1 MKTAAILAVAGVAA
15 AASAQAINIDV
26 ANPTLNPGESTTV
39 TLSASFDPADY
50 AMAGILTNVISSVGS
65 TGWSNLALIAPMDG
79 PGTTAGTASATG
91 VDGIIAGQLNF
102 PLAGIYADPTN
113 PIAFWSATYTAP
125 AVVDDPFTVDLSTRT
140 ERFDVYIARD
150 RSRSESRLAD
160 LVEGS
165 GAINVV
171 PAPAS
176 LALLGLGGLAAARR
190 RANRLRGHPIV
201 TAPADPIALL
211 DA

>member
-1 MKTAAILAVAGVAA
+1 MKTAAIFAVAGVAA
-15 AASAQAINIDV
+15 AAAAQSINIDV
-26 ANPTLNPGESTTV
+26 ANPTLNPGESTMV
-39 TLSASFDPADY
+39 TLTAGFDAADY
-50 AMAGILTNVISSVGS
+50 AMAGIATNFVASMGS
-65 TGWSNLALIAPMDG
+65 DGWSDLAVIAPMNG
-79 PGTTAGTASATG
+79 PGTSAGAASATG

-102 PLAGIYADPTN
+102 PAAMIFADDTN

-140 ERFDVYIARD
+140 TKFDVYLNRD
-150 RSRSESRLAD
+150 SSLSESRLGS
-160 LVEGS
+160 LSEGQ

-190 RANRLRGHPIV
+190 RR
-201 TAPADPIALL
+201 
-211 DA
+211 

>member
-1 MKTAAILAVAGVAA
+1 MKKAFALVAVAGVAA
-15 AASAQAINIDV
+15 AASAQSINIDV
-26 ANPTLNPGESTTV
+26 ANPTLGPGQSTTV
-39 TLSASFDPADY
+39 TLTAGFDAADY
-50 AMAGILTNVISSVGS
+50 AMAGIATNFVASEGS
-65 TGWSNLALIAPMDG
+65 TGWSDLAVLAPMNG
-79 PGTTAGTASATG
+79 PGTAAGAASATG

-102 PLAGIYADPTN
+102 PAAMIFADDSN

-125 AVVDDPFTVDLSTRT
+125 GDVTDAFTIDLSTDT
-140 ERFDVYIARD
+140 SKFDVYISRD
-150 RSRSESRLAD
+150 AATSESRLGS

-190 RANRLRGHPIV
+190 RR
-201 TAPADPIALL
+201 
-211 DA
+211 

>member
-15 AASAQAINIDV
+15 AAAAQSINIDV
-26 ANPTLNPGESTTV
+26 ANPTLNPGESTMV
-39 TLSASFDPADY
+39 TLSAGFDAADY
-50 AMAGILTNVISSVGS
+50 AMAGIATNFVASMGS
-65 TGWSNLALIAPMDG
+65 DGWSDLAVIAPMDG
-79 PGTTAGTASATG
+79 PGTSAGAASGTG

-102 PLAGIYADPTN
+102 PAAGIFADDSN

-125 AVVDDPFTVDLSTRT
+125 ADVPAGFTIDLSTVT
-140 ERFDVYIARD
+140 SKFDVYVAMD
-150 RSRSESRLAD
+150 RSTSESRLGS

-190 RANRLRGHPIV
+190 RR
-201 TAPADPIALL
+201 
-211 DA
+211 

>member
-15 AASAQAINIDV
+15 AAAAQSIDISV
-26 ANPTLNPGESTTV
+26 ANPTLNPGESTMV
-39 TLSASFDPADY
+39 TLSAGYGGTDY
-50 AMAGILTNVISSVGS
+50 AVAGVATSFISSVGS
-65 TGWSNLALIAPMDG
+65 DGWSDVALIAPMNG
-79 PGTTAGTASATG
+79 PGTSAGAPSGTG

-102 PLAGIYADPTN
+102 PPAGIFADPTN

-125 AVVDDPFTVDLSTRT
+125 AVVDTPFTVDLSTDT
-140 ERFDVYIARD
+140 SRFDVYVARD
-150 RSRSESRLAD
+150 SSLSESRLAD

-190 RANRLRGHPIV
+190 RR
-201 TAPADPIALL
+201 
-211 DA
+211 

>member
-15 AASAQAINIDV
+15 AATAQSISIDV

-39 TLSASFDPADY
+39 TLSAGYGGGDY
-50 AMAGILTNVISSVGS
+50 AIAGVGTDFISSVGS
-65 TGWSNLALIAPMDG
+65 TGWSDVQLIAPMDG
-79 PGTTAGTASATG
+79 PGTSAGAPSGTG

-102 PLAGIYADPTN
+102 PIAGIYADPTN

-125 AVVDDPFTVDLSTRT
+125 AVVADAFTVDLSTDT
-140 ERFDVYIARD
+140 SRFDVYVSRD
-150 RSRSESRLAD
+150 AALSESRLGD
-160 LVEGS
+160 LREGQ

-190 RANRLRGHPIV
+190 RR
-201 TAPADPIALL
+201 
-211 DA
+211 

>member
-15 AASAQAINIDV
+15 AAAAQSISIDV
-26 ANPTLNPGESTTV
+26 MNPTLGPGESTMV
-39 TLSASFDPADY
+39 TLSAGYGGSDY
-50 AMAGILTNVISSVGS
+50 AIAGIGTNFISSVGS
-65 TGWSNLALIAPMDG
+65 DGWSDVQLIAPMDG
-79 PGTTAGTASATG
+79 PGTTGGAPSGTG

-102 PLAGIYADPTN
+102 PPAGIFADPTN

-125 AVVDDPFTVDLSTRT
+125 ADVADAFTVDLSTDT
-140 ERFDVYIARD
+140 SRFDVYVSRD
-150 RSRSESRLAD
+150 SGLSESRLGD
-160 LVEGS
+160 LREGQ

-190 RANRLRGHPIV
+190 RR
-201 TAPADPIALL
+201 
-211 DA
+211 